1 MLWAYVTFLNCFNS
15 EGTKLPLQELL
26 YELAHQPL
34 IQTKM
39 RAELA
44 AFETANGGPPSP
56 ADLSASSRAGLE
68 YFNAVIMETLR
79 CKAVL
84 MDIARE
90 VRYVLYS
97 YEAKGSNHV
106 HSRRR

>member
-1 MLWAYVTFLNCFNS
+1 MFFSLNFYDS
-15 EGTKLPLQELL
+15 ESTDLRLQELL

-34 IQTKM
+34 IQTKT
-39 RAELA
+39 RAELV
-44 AFETANGGPPSP
+44 AFEVANGGPPSP
-56 ADLSASSRAGLE
+56 ADLSASNRAGLE

-90 VRYVLYS
+90 VR
-97 YEAKGSNHV
+97 HV
-106 HSRRR
+106 SPSHGARESHYIHSRRR